1 MTRTYAALGDSLTH
15 GTDPEREG
23 RWPDAVAAALG
34 CRYANFAKIGATS
47 REVEE
52 EQLDPA
58 LELRPDLV
66 SLICGANDVLESVR
80 PDPGAFAQRLD
91 RMFLR
96 IRTVSPGAR
105 VFTATYPD
113 LSRFVDLRERTRRR
127 VRRGIEDFNASC
139 RAVAADYDVL
149 VLEWADHPET
159 GEPAYR
165 AADGF
170 HPSPEGHRKGAHEVI
185 EALEAARS
193 AAGHSRLDAGYRD
206 KSAGLEAPRR

>member
-1 MTRTYAALGDSLTH
+1 MIRMYAALGDSLTH
-15 GTDPEREG
+15 GTDPEKEG

-34 CRYANFAKIGATS
+34 ARYANLAEVGATS
-47 REVEE
+47 RDVEE

-58 LELRPDLV
+58 LVLRPDLI

-80 PDPGAFAQRLD
+80 PDPGEYALRLE

-96 IRTVSPGAR
+96 IRTASPGALI
-105 VFTATYPD
+105 FTATYPD
-113 LSRFVDLRERTRRR
+113 MSRFVDLRERTRRR
-127 VRRGIEDFNASC
+127 VRRGIEDFNAAC
-139 RAVAADYDVL
+139 RVVAADYDVL

-170 HPSPEGHRKGAHEVI
+170 HPSPEGHRKAASEVM
-185 EALEAARS
+185 EALGIGGPAA
-193 AAGHSRLDAGYRD
+193 HSRLDTDRTEV
-206 KSAGLEAPRR
+206 SA

>member
-1 MTRTYAALGDSLTH
+1 MTGIYTALGDSLTH
-15 GTDPEREG
+15 GIDPERED

-34 CRYANFAKIGATS
+34 VRYANFAQVGASS
-47 REVEE
+47 RHVEE

-58 LELRPDLV
+58 LALHPDIV

-80 PDPGAFAQRLD
+80 PDPGAFALRLE

-96 IRTVSPGAR
+96 IRVTSPHAL

-127 VRRGIEDFNASC
+127 VRRGIEQFNAAC
-139 RAVAADYDVL
+139 RKVAADYDVL
-149 VLEWADHPET
+149 VLEWADRPET

-170 HPSPEGHRKGAHEVI
+170 HPSPEGHRKAAKEVI
-185 EALEAARS
+185 EVLQTRQEEAA
-193 AAGHSRLDAGYRD
+193 
-206 KSAGLEAPRR
+206 

>member
-23 RWPDAVAAALG
+23 RWPDAVAGALD

-47 REVEE
+47 RDVEE

-58 LELRPDLV
+58 LALRPDLL

-80 PDPGAFAQRLD
+80 PDPEAFALRLS

-96 IRTVSPGAR
+96 IRTESPDAL

-113 LSRFVDLRERTRRR
+113 LSRFVELRDRTRRR
-127 VRRGIEDFNASC
+127 VARGIESFNSAC
-139 RAVAADYDVL
+139 REVAARYEVL
-149 VLEWADHPET
+149 VLEWAD
-159 GEPAYR
+159 
-165 AADGF
+165 
-170 HPSPEGHRKGAHEVI
+170 
-185 EALEAARS
+185 
-193 AAGHSRLDAGYRD
+193 
-206 KSAGLEAPRR
+206 

>member
-1 MTRTYAALGDSLTH
+1 VVRVTRVYAALGDSLTH

-34 CRYANFAKIGATS
+34 CRYANLARIGATS
-47 REVEE
+47 RHVEE
-52 EQLDPA
+52 EQLDAA
-58 LELRPDLV
+58 LVLRPDLV

-80 PDPGAFAQRLD
+80 PNPGEYGLRLD

-96 IRTVSPGAR
+96 IRTTTPNATIL
-105 VFTATYPD
+105 TATYPD

-127 VRRGIEDFNASC
+127 VRRGIEEFNAAC
-139 RAVAADYDVL
+139 RAVAADHDAL
-149 VLEWADHPET
+149 VLEWADHPKT

-170 HPSPEGHRKGAHEVI
+170 HPSPQGHRRAAREVI
-185 EALEAARS
+185 DALRMGVAA
-193 AAGHSRLDAGYRD
+193 
-206 KSAGLEAPRR
+206 

>member
-1 MTRTYAALGDSLTH
+1 MTRMYAALGDSLTH

-23 RWPDAVAAALG
+23 RWPDAVAGALG
-34 CRYANFAKIGATS
+34 CRYANFARIGATS
-47 REVEE
+47 RDVED

-58 LELRPDLV
+58 LVLRPDVV

-80 PDPGAFAQRLD
+80 PDPGEYALRLE

-96 IRTVSPGAR
+96 IRTVSPGAL

-113 LSRFVDLRERTRRR
+113 LSRFVELRERTRKR
-127 VRRGIEDFNASC
+127 VTRGIGDFNAAC

-149 VLEWADHPET
+149 VLEWADHPEQ

-170 HPSPEGHRKGAHEVI
+170 HPSPEGHRRAAAEVMA
-185 EALEAARS
+185 ELRMREEAA
-193 AAGHSRLDAGYRD
+193 
-206 KSAGLEAPRR
+206 